1 MSLVLSLWPA
11 FLAGGTALYFF
22 LDYQQGGRALRELV
36 RFAEGKS
43 RRIQRQ
49 QRGGEIK
56 MPIKGII
63 GLVAAVFILIVGI
76 NAIAIVPAGYNGA
89 VFNLWI
95 GVKEQPLPSGIHLI
109 LPFFENVTMI
119 ETRTQ
124 LTEQEASAV
133 SKDLQIV
140 TTSVALNYRPIE
152 SATAKIFK
160 EIGTSYAERIIVP
173 TIQESVKAVTANYTA
188 EELITQRPRVKSDI
202 KEILVLRLTERDIL
216 VDDISITNFKFSD
229 QFDAAIEAKVTA
241 EQEALQAEREW
252 ERIKIEKQQAITQ
265 AEGRADSME
274 KEADAIAYKRTVEAD
289 AEAYALEVIRQQ
301 LEKSN
306 QLIEYKMI
314 EAWDGIL
321 PQFTSGAVPFID
333 VGKYTN

>member
-140 TTSVALNYRPIE
+140 TTSVAL
-152 SATAKIFK
+152 K
-160 EIGTSYAERIIVP
+160 
-173 TIQESVKAVTANYTA
+173 
-188 EELITQRPRVKSDI
+188 
-202 KEILVLRLTERDIL
+202 
-216 VDDISITNFKFSD
+216 
-229 QFDAAIEAKVTA
+229 
-241 EQEALQAEREW
+241 LQANR
-252 ERIKIEKQQAITQ
+252 
-265 AEGRADSME
+265 
-274 KEADAIAYKRTVEAD
+274 V
-289 AEAYALEVIRQQ
+289 
-301 LEKSN
+301 SN
-306 QLIEYKMI
+306 SKDFQRN
-314 EAWDGIL
+314 WDKL
-321 PQFTSGAVPFID
+321 C
-333 VGKYTN
+333 